1 MSITKFIP
9 TSTLLAHI
17 ISAFYLVAFSP
28 AAPSVAASTTP
39 TTVKF
44 ACARQ
49 EGRLATVVKTKK
61 GNVPLVV
68 WDSTLFTGSGYS
80 PVTRCQQVTKRFQ
93 NLHRSGKLKYLTA
106 GQVKNLPVICATVR
120 TTERCNLD
128 NLLFTLRPGK
138 DPQGILQ
145 KLNDIRNRVAK
156 NTVVEESSS
165 TITPNPS
172 TTNSVDMQD
181 WLTVTNDRDD

>member
-9 TSTLLAHI
+9 VSILLAQI
-17 ISAFYLVAFSP
+17 IPAFSLVALSP
-28 AAPSVAASTTP
+28 TVPSVAALTTL

-44 ACARQ
+44 ACARL

-68 WDSTLFTGSGYS
+68 WDSTLFAGSGYS
-80 PVTRCQQVTKRFQ
+80 PVNRCQQVTKRFQ

-106 GQVKNLPVICATVR
+106 GQVKNLPVICATVL

-156 NTVVEESSS
+156 NAVVEESSS
-165 TITPNPS
+165 TITSNPS
-172 TTNSVDMQD
+172 TTNLVDMED
-181 WLTVTNDRDD
+181 WLTVTSDRDD

>member
-1 MSITKFIP
+1 MRITQFTLTGIAL
-9 TSTLLAHI
+9 TSI
-17 ISAFYLVAFSP
+17 ISAFHLG
-28 AAPSVAASTTP
+28 APSSKALISATAP

-44 ACARQ
+44 VCARQ
-49 EGRLATVVKTKK
+49 EGRLTTVVKTKK

-68 WDSTLFTGSGYS
+68 WDSTLFAGSGYN

-120 TTERCNLD
+120 TTESCNLE
-128 NLLFTLRPGK
+128 NLLFTLRPGTA
-138 DPQGILQ
+138 PQGILQ

-156 NTVVEESSS
+156 NTVVEESGA
-165 TITPNPS
+165 TTRPNPS
-172 TTNSVDMQD
+172 TTNSVDMED

>member
-1 MSITKFIP
+1 MRLAQFVP
-9 TSTLLAHI
+9 TVALASI
-17 ISAFYLVAFSP
+17 ISAFYCGASGS
-28 AAPSVAASTTP
+28 AAPISATAP

-44 ACARQ
+44 VCARQ

-61 GNVPLVV
+61 GNVPLVI

-120 TTERCNLD
+120 TTESCNLN
-128 NLLFTLRPGK
+128 NLLFTLRPGTA
-138 DPQGILQ
+138 PQGILQ

-156 NTVVEESSS
+156 NTVIEESGS

-172 TTNSVDMQD
+172 TTNSVDMED
-181 WLTVTNDRDD
+181 WLKVTDDHED